1 MAILSERL
9 EYSAEAHGVGD
20 PEVVIEVHGDV
31 DLISAPGLSILI
43 FEVARWGPERLVL
56 DLSDVGVFGSDGVRA
71 LATARRR
78 LLSEVELVVR
88 SPSPLS
94 RRVLEATGTQEF
106 CRIED

>member
-43 FEVARWGPERLVL
+43 FEVAGGGQSGWYSTSLTWACSGRM
-56 DLSDVGVFGSDGVRA
+56 A
-71 LATARRR
+71 
-78 LLSEVELVVR
+78 
-88 SPSPLS
+88 
-94 RRVLEATGTQEF
+94 
-106 CRIED
+106 